1 MQQDKQTPQQKREE
15 LKALSAPFKML
26 LKEGAIGS
34 INEGL
39 ANYYASLGHT
49 TLNSYKKWKEQGFQ
63 VKKGSNALLFWGEP
77 KPIAKGVEIKTPH
90 TPPKKD
96 AKEDE
101 ETTFFPLAYL
111 FSNLQVEP
119 LETAN
124 MKR

>member
-1 MQQDKQTPQQKREE
+1 MSNDNIKAKREE

-26 LKEGAIGS
+26 IKEGAIGS

-63 VKKGSNALLFWGEP
+63 VKKGSSALLMWAEP
-77 KPIAKGVEIKTPH
+77 KPISKGVEIKTPH

-96 AKEDE
+96 GKEE
-101 ETTFFPLAYL
+101 EEATFFPMAYL

-119 LETAN
+119 IETAQ
-124 MKR
+124 MRR

>member
-63 VKKGSNALLFWGEP
+63 VKKGVTHYYFGENLN
-77 KPIAKGVEIKTPH
+77 
-90 TPPKKD
+90 
-96 AKEDE
+96 
-101 ETTFFPLAYL
+101 PLQKVL
-111 FSNLQVEP
+111 
-119 LETAN
+119 
-124 MKR
+124 K

>member
-1 MQQDKQTPQQKREE
+1 MQENKQTSQQKREE
-15 LKALSAPFKML
+15 LKALSLPFKML
-26 LKEGAIGS
+26 IKEGAIGS

-49 TLNSYKKWKEQGFQ
+49 TLNSYNKWKEQGFQ
-63 VKKGSNALLFWGEP
+63 VKRDSKALLFWGEP

-96 AKEDE
+96 GKEDE
-101 ETTFFPLAYL
+101 GNTFFPLAYV

-119 LETAN
+119 LETKL
-124 MKR
+124 MKQ